1 MDEKTINSYLDLI
14 NIKTLN
20 GYYKYLFK
28 GFGII
33 LLTSLL
39 EFGIPADI
47 IANNSLLIDSS
58 LMLFN
63 IGTIS
68 LLVNNKYR
76 KNKKEFIKNNDIDVN
91 TTVKECYK
99 ILQNEEIITKDM
111 PIDNIISR
119 YYLSPDNYYTEKGKK
134 LVRKR

>member
-20 GYYKYLFK
+20 GYYNYLAS
-28 GFGII
+28 GFCIV
-33 LLTSLL
+33 LLTSLIEL
-39 EFGIPADI
+39 GIPADI
-47 IANNSLLIDSS
+47 IANHSLLIDSS

-68 LLVNNKYR
+68 LLINNKYR

-91 TTVKECYK
+91 TKVKDCYE
-99 ILQNEEIITKDM
+99 ILTKEEIIKKEA
-111 PIDNIISR
+111 PINNLISK
-119 YYLSPDNYYTEKGKK
+119 YYINPESYYTEKGKR

>member
-47 IANNSLLIDSS
+47 LVNNSLLIESS

-63 IGTIS
+63 IGTIT

-111 PIDNIISR
+111 PVDNIISR
-119 YYLSPDNYYTEKGKK
+119 YYLSPDNYYTEKGKR

>member
-14 NIKTLN
+14 NIKTFD
-20 GYYKYLFK
+20 GYYKYILK

-33 LLTSLL
+33 LLTSLIEL
-39 EFGIPADI
+39 GIPADI
-47 IANNSLLIDSS
+47 IANHPLLIDSS
-58 LMLFN
+58 IILFN
-63 IGTIS
+63 ISSIS
-68 LLVNNKYR
+68 LLINNKYR

-91 TTVKECYK
+91 TTVKECYE

-111 PIDNIISR
+111 PVDNIISR
-119 YYLSPDNYYTEKGKK
+119 YYLSPDNYYTEKGKR

>member
-20 GYYKYLFK
+20 GYYNYLAS
-28 GFGII
+28 GFCIV
-33 LLTSLL
+33 LLTSLIEL
-39 EFGIPADI
+39 GIPADI
-47 IANNSLLIDSS
+47 IAKHSLLIDSS

-68 LLVNNKYR
+68 LLINNKYR

-91 TTVKECYK
+91 TKVKDCYE
-99 ILQNEEIITKDM
+99 ILKKEEIIKKEA
-111 PIDNIISR
+111 PINTFISK
-119 YYLSPDNYYTEKGKK
+119 YYINPERYYTEKGKR

>member
-47 IANNSLLIDSS
+47 LVNNSLLIESS

-63 IGTIS
+63 IGTIT

-91 TTVKECYK
+91 TTVKECYE

-111 PIDNIISR
+111 PVDNIISR